1 MGPIDPNDIE
11 EAEIIIPSE
20 KLDTIIKN
28 NDKFDEVN
36 VIMKILC
43 RSLEIDEN
51 SDGRAIAEGLKRV
64 SEAYYKSMEEWRELN
79 KKGQKT
85 SIRQ

>member
-1 MGPIDPNDIE
+1 MITPNDIE
-11 EAEIIIPSE
+11 NNAEMFTVTDKI
-20 KLDTIIKN
+20 DTIIKN

-43 RSLEIDEN
+43 RSLEINEN
-51 SDGRAIAEGLKRV
+51 SDGRAIAEALKRV
-64 SEAYYKSMEEWRELN
+64 SEAYYRSMEEWRELN
-79 KKGQKT
+79 KNGQKT